1 MFEKDLLKGRT
12 ILITGGGTGLGRSM
26 ALRFAELGATL
37 FLVGRREE
45 PLRETVAEIR
55 GMQAGLAEEA
65 EELGEEQK
73 QIPRRHSCEERETG
87 LGMTDEG
94 RAEESEERG
103 EAGKSVKGG
112 KRQKQIPASAAG
124 KPRRHSRTNRETG
137 LPSDSLRASPSKLR
151 VNGMTVPSTRRS
163 LRNDTQGKQ
172 GKPFEAQGK
181 ATYACADVR
190 DFAAVE
196 AAIATA
202 ESEFGVPFGGIDTLV
217 NNAAG
222 NFLARTEKLSPN
234 AFNAVVGIVLT
245 GTFHCTLALGR
256 RWIAARQPGNILNIT
271 TTYAA
276 ANSGSGF
283 VVPSACAKAGV
294 LAMTRSL
301 AVEWARH
308 RIRLNAIAPGPF
320 PTEGAWSR
328 LMPSRDFEER
338 ARERHPM
345 KRFGRHDELANL
357 AAYLIS
363 PQAEYVNG
371 ECVVIDGGQW
381 LRGAGEF
388 NDAAEFPDAM
398 WEEFEK
404 KRK

>member
-1 MFEKDLLKGRT
+1 MFEKNLLNGRT

-55 GMQAGLAEEA
+55 GIQSQG
-65 EELGEEQK
+65 
-73 QIPRRHSCEERETG
+73 P
-87 LGMTDEG
+87 EG
-94 RAEESEERG
+94 ARA
-103 EAGKSVKGG
+103 A
-112 KRQKQIPASAAG
+112 
-124 KPRRHSRTNRETG
+124 
-137 LPSDSLRASPSKLR
+137 
-151 VNGMTVPSTRRS
+151 
-163 LRNDTQGKQ
+163 
-172 GKPFEAQGK
+172 
-181 ATYACADVR
+181 YACADVR
-190 DFAAVE
+190 DFGAVE
-196 AAIATA
+196 SAIDAA
-202 ESEFGVPFGGIDTLV
+202 EREFGVPFGGIDTLV

-234 AFNAVVGIVLT
+234 AFNAVVGIVLG

-256 RWIAARQPGNILNIT
+256 RWIAAKQPGNILNIT

-308 RIRLNAIAPGPF
+308 HIRLNAIAPGPF

-338 ARERHPM
+338 AREHHPM
-345 KRFGRHDELANL
+345 KRFGRHEELANL

-363 PQAEYVNG
+363 PQADYVNG
-371 ECVVIDGGQW
+371 ECVVIDGGLW

-388 NDAAEFPDAM
+388 NDAIEFPDAM
-398 WEEFEK
+398 WDAFEQA
-404 KRK
+404 RKTQK